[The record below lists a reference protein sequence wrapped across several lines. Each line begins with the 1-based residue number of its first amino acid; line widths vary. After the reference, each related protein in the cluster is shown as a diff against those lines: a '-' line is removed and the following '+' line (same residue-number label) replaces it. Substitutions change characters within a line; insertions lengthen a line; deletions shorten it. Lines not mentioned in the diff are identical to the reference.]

1 MFDAIDKFA
10 ATPSAQEIAHVLAA
24 AAAKCDVAYA
34 SHRVLHTD
42 GTADGVTTMPK
53 AWVDHYFASGY
64 DKLDPGQGR
73 ASLLQRTG
81 GDSFEAPK
89 PGETWSK
96 AMAQMNADIR
106 QLHATGSFFVP
117 HSTAQPGVTSMVNFI
132 TDASGES
139 YERWVEASA
148 PKLRLL
154 AAAAHARMMQLS
166 RTLPTEVTLTGR
178 ERDVLR
184 WLAEGLRVDRIA
196 ERMGVSNR
204 TVEVHLA
211 SARRRVGAK
220 TREQALAIAINS
232 GLITD
237 PEPGSRKSPN

>member
-1 MFDAIDKFA
+1 MFDAIDKLA
-10 ATPSAQEIAHVLAA
+10 AAPSAQEIAHVLAA

-34 SHRVLHTD
+34 SHRVLHVD
-42 GTADGVTTMPK
+42 GTAHGVTTMPQ

-64 DKLDPGQGR
+64 DKLDPGKGR
-73 ASLLQRTG
+73 ASLLRGTG
-81 GDSFEAPK
+81 GDSFETPK
-89 PGETWSK
+89 PGEIWTK
-96 AMAQMNADIR
+96 AMTQMNGDIR
-106 QLHATGSFFVP
+106 QLHATGSFFVT
-117 HSTAQPGVTSMVNFI
+117 HSTTQPGVTSMVNFI
-132 TDASGES
+132 TDAPGAG

-166 RTLPTEVTLTGR
+166 GTLPTEVTLTGR
-178 ERDVLR
+178 ERDVLQ
-184 WLAEGLRVDRIA
+184 WLAEGHRVDRIA
-196 ERMGVSNR
+196 ERMGISNR

-232 GLITD
+232 GLLNDRT
-237 PEPGSRKSPN
+237 